1 MKLFLSG
8 LGLMC
13 LGVFWVSAARADA
26 TLTTPTLQGSVTV
39 QSWKDRR
46 DAQIVKQDL
55 DYSCGAA
62 SLATILNGFYGKTV
76 TEDEILKA
84 MNKEDG
90 MASFS
95 DMAAVLPRLVT
106 SEGRQGDFKGV
117 GLALSFAQ
125 LQKIKVPAIVY
136 LRYRGDDHFSVLR
149 GISED
154 TVWLGDPS
162 WGNRRLSTQ
171 QFLQMW
177 ETRDDAEY
185 KGKVLLVLP
194 TALHGPQEQP
204 AATPTQDTFFR
215 PPIPNILAI
224 ELLGIRQ
231 F

>member
-1 MKLFLSG
+1 MTLMKSLLSG
-8 LGLMC
+8 VGLTC
-13 LGVFWVSAARADA
+13 LGVFWVSTARADA
-26 TLTTPTLQGSVTV
+26 TLSTPTLQGSVAV

-62 SLATILNGFYGKTV
+62 SLATILNGFYGKAV
-76 TEDEILKA
+76 TEEEILKA

-90 MASFS
+90 MASFA

-106 SEGRQGDFKGV
+106 SGSFKGP

-125 LQKIKVPAIVY
+125 LQKIKIPAIVY
-136 LRYRGDDHFSVLR
+136 LRYRGNDHFSVLR

-162 WGNRRLSTQ
+162 WGNRRLSTH

-177 ETRDDAEY
+177 ETRDDLDY

-194 TALHGPQEQP
+194 TV
-204 AATPTQDTFFR
+204 AATPTQDVFFQV
-215 PPIPNILAI
+215 PISNVLPV